1 MSGAPPDR
9 DSGLEAFVDAIEAAL
24 RARRGKEHVLS
35 PQDFALARSWHAA
48 GVPLASVLV
57 AIDAAFEKDPSTSSL
72 ARCRRRVE
80 ELAAGGAGRAA
91 SGPDRGGG
99 GSLPELGERL
109 DALHERLLELPGRVA
124 ALPLA
129 ELDAVRDLVAVASR
143 PNWDYLRERLRK
155 IDALVSQ
162 AAVEAL
168 PGPAAAAL
176 REETTRAADRHR
188 GKVDERALE
197 EAASRLLRQRARE
210 ALRLPRVS
218 TD

>member
-1 MSGAPPDR
+1 
-9 DSGLEAFVDAIEAAL
+9 
-24 RARRGKEHVLS
+24 
-35 PQDFALARSWHAA
+35 
-48 GVPLASVLV
+48 VPLASVLV

-72 ARCRRRVE
+72 AGCRRRVE
-80 ELAAGGAGRAA
+80 ELAAGGAGRTA
-91 SGPDRGGG
+91 SGTDRGGG

-143 PNWDYLRERLRK
+143 PNWDYLRARLRR

-162 AAVEAL
+162 AAVEASGTGG
-168 PGPAAAAL
+168 GPRRNDPL
-176 REETTRAADRHR
+176 RAP
-188 GKVDERALE
+188 
-197 EAASRLLRQRARE
+197 SREGRRARSKPRPASAPAGGE